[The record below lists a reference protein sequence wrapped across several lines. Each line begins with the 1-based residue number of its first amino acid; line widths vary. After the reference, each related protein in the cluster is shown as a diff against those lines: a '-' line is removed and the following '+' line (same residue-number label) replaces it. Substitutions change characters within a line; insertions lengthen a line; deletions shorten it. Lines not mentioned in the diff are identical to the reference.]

1 VKDCNQ
7 CGKCCTQY
15 SDGGLSATTEDIEFW
30 DVFRPAIAN
39 YVRQGKIWMDPKTGH
54 QLKVCPWLKKLPNQE
69 KYSCDIYFDRPD
81 DCKLY
86 PVTIAQMV
94 ADECEMLDARDVKNP
109 KLAQRQLDRIMAI
122 NMP

>member
-1 VKDCNQ
+1 MKECNQ

-15 SDGGLSATTEDIEFW
+15 SDGGLSATEEEIEFW
-30 DVFRPAIAN
+30 SVFRPNIAE
-39 YVRQGKIWMDPKTGH
+39 YVANGSIWMEPKTGK
-54 QLKVCPWLKKLPNQE
+54 QLKVCPWLKKVPGEE

-86 PVTIAQMV
+86 PVTVEQMV
-94 ADECEMLDARDVKNP
+94 ADECEMLDAGDLQYP
-109 KLAQRQLDRIMAI
+109 KLAQRQLDKIMAI